1 MTGTS
6 LRVKPLDV
14 AEAVKHGTLMRKV
27 ATAAPLVFS
36 AWIVAHVLRVV
47 DRLEAKTTVRGEDE
61 AKEIAREIY
70 RNFPTLRIEEMEEV
84 FNGMIFGRYGKYY
97 ERLKAAEFIDAF
109 KQHEASE
116 QRIAAFEQR
125 HKRQAYAIA
134 VYSPAEFEQALKE
147 CLKRGYSLRKDNTT
161 KGATV
166 DVMYIVIEG
175 LLFDYEASTNL
186 DVMSVEKFTAPVNYT
201 KAGERIEA
209 RVMTNGERLRK
220 ALQVDNKVMA
230 DYILNKPSNTMTNE
244 NS

>member
-1 MTGTS
+1 MTSSTIEV
-6 LRVKPLDV
+6 RPLPI
-14 AEAVKHGTLMRKV
+14 AEAIKNGTMMRKV
-27 ATAAPLVFS
+27 AQSSNIAYS
-36 AWIVAHVLRVV
+36 AWVVAHLIRVV
-47 DRLEAKTTVRGEDE
+47 DRVEAKTTIRNDQDYI
-61 AKEIAREIY
+61 EIGREIY
-70 RNFPTLRIEEMEEV
+70 RQFPTLRIEEMEEV
-84 FNGMIFGRYGKYY
+84 FNGMIFGKYGKYY

-125 HKRQAYAIA
+125 HKRQSYAVA
-134 VYSPAEFEQALKE
+134 VHSPAEFEQALKE
-147 CLKRGYSLRKDNTT
+147 CLKRGYSLRKDNTI

-186 DVMSVEKFTAPVNYT
+186 DVMSVDKFTAPINYT

-220 ALQVDNKVMA
+220 ALHVDTKVMGE
-230 DYILNKPSNTMTNE
+230 YIMSKPTNGQAL
-244 NS
+244 